1 GQYVALIPTGHKTSD
16 GSSQIHMP
24 VLLSGRAL
32 NEITTDAYDIGSGR
46 NKGTSANIGEVLIDA
61 LLNPYKQ
68 EYNDLFPKL
77 FEIVGLTK
85 ADYINGN
92 WKAFYTDSNI
102 YEIINRVMFAA
113 TKTLDGDYTHPFK
126 FEIVD

>member
-1 GQYVALIPTGHKTSD
+1 
-16 GSSQIHMP
+16 
-24 VLLSGRAL
+24 
-32 NEITTDAYDIGSGR
+32 EITTDAYDIGSGR

-126 FEIVD
+126 FEIVDTSEMGGAIMARIGIADP